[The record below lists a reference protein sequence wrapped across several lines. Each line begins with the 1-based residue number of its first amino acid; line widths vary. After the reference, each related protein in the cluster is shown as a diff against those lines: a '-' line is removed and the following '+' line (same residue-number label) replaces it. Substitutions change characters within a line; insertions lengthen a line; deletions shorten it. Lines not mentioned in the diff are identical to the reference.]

1 MQWPSYADGQ
11 DHLMKWMVDT
21 EAALRADVDLKNT
34 LQEKRLQLQNLRST
48 IQQCECNVYDHQQ
61 YHDSLQAAVDW
72 MTLMK
77 DRVGMCDD
85 ISGDRHTLQNKFDRV
100 QELLA
105 QIPDNVNK
113 ISVMEEKGAKAMDT
127 TALKGRQGIQQELD
141 ILKMD
146 WENYTTQVRSLH
158 DNLDR
163 AIEHWI
169 KYEEQHKKIS
179 HWVKDFPLKS
189 TVEDNQHQL
198 VRSQELMQ

>member
-1 MQWPSYADGQ
+1 VS
-11 DHLMKWMVDT
+11 
-21 EAALRADVDLKNT
+21 
-34 LQEKRLQLQNLRST
+34 
-48 IQQCECNVYDHQQ
+48 DHQQ
-61 YHDSLQAAVDW
+61 YHDSLQAAIDW

-77 DRVGMCDD
+77 DRVGMCAD

-105 QIPDNVNK
+105 QIPDNVSK
-113 ISVMEEKGAKAMDT
+113 ISLVEEKGAQAMET

-141 ILKMD
+141 MLKMD

-169 KYEEQHKKIS
+169 KYEEQHEQIS
-179 HWVKDFPLKS
+179 HWVKDMEKKVKDFPQKS
-189 TVEDNQHQL
+189 TVEEKQQQL
-198 VRSQELMQ
+198 VRYQVCLFINLYCLLLKSNYFIDVFGKQL